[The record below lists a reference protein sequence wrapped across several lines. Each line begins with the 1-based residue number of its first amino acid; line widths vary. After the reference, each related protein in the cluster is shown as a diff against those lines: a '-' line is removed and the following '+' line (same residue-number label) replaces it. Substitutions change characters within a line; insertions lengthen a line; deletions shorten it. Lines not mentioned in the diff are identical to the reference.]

1 MAWRMQA
8 LLFVKFC
15 CHVLSYLW
23 SFSASKSLT
32 PLKYS
37 GVLCEEPHIYAGT
50 TFSMDKLH

>member
-15 CHVLSYLW
+15 CHVSSYLW
-23 SFSASKSLT
+23 SFSASESLT

-37 GVLCEEPHIYAGT
+37 GVLCEEPHRYAGT
-50 TFSMDKLH
+50 TFSMVTLH